1 MDTRITQAK
10 GAIRGNVPV
19 ADITDAVEE
28 IAVEPSGPSVMIVAG
43 PVIMRDQK
51 AVRGRQGTDP
61 IRVEGIIIA
70 GGIRTQEEGRMLP
83 QQSNRRAR
91 GKSFPRL
98 EVLNV

>member
-43 PVIMRDQK
+43 PVTMRDQK
-51 AVRGRQGTDP
+51 AVRGLQGINP
-61 IRVEGIIIA
+61 IRVIEGIIIA
-70 GGIRTQEEGRMLP
+70 GGIRTQEEG
-83 QQSNRRAR
+83 
-91 GKSFPRL
+91 
-98 EVLNV
+98 